1 MQAVHCNI
9 PHFDVNVKS
18 GDRPNTLSPLV
29 IYSTNW
35 MYVKCLQDLQ
45 NRSLSMYLRVSIRR
59 LNHSC
64 KISTQNL
71 CMQAITSQH
80 DFMSVTVTQ
89 LLMRSPQQHLLFF

>member
-1 MQAVHCNI
+1 MQIAHRNI

-29 IYSTNW
+29 IYSTQW
-35 MYVKCLQDLQ
+35 MCFKCLQDLQ
-45 NRSLSMYLRVSIRR
+45 KTSLSMYLRVSIRR

-71 CMQAITSQH
+71 RMQAIATQR
-80 DFMSVTVTQ
+80 DFMSVTVAQ
-89 LLMRSPQQHLLFF
+89 LLMSSPQQHLFFL